1 SPALTRLIRQ
11 SLSTLAHDNHA
22 VVLES
27 RSPPEIYQSP
37 AGFLSAGLFLF
48 SRQKFIKAPQVF
60 YLRGFFCSAALKAT
74 NSQQPRRGFGE

>member
-37 AGFLSAGLFLF
+37 AGFLSAGLFLCPKSIEGDQLSGADTPYLQNFINLLFF
-48 SRQKFIKAPQVF
+48 S
-60 YLRGFFCSAALKAT
+60 
-74 NSQQPRRGFGE
+74 